1 MPKGQKKGAT
11 ISLALGGG
19 AVLGAAHVG
28 ILRALNEL
36 DITVSSVAGNSIGS
50 FIAALHAF
58 GKSWQEIADIS
69 RELDWFDLSG
79 LTLSQYGLLSNKK
92 FGGLVQ
98 ELLGDARLEHARI
111 PLAMIATNIST
122 GSKVVMDNGYVAS
135 AVMASSCIPGLFR
148 PVERNGMLLVDGV
161 LVENVPVSPLL
172 NTENGPIICVD
183 LMGKH
188 RFSKPENIVGVLLN
202 AFYSALQ
209 NTTEIQLE
217 EADLV
222 ITPDIDSFSLVDTS
236 AIAEIM
242 EVGYQS
248 SKKVLQ
254 EFSTKS
260 GLITRRQQP

>member
-1 MPKGQKKGAT
+1 MLKRQHTEPT
-11 ISLALGGG
+11 IRLALGGG

-28 ILRALNEL
+28 ILRALDEL
-36 DITVSSVAGNSIGS
+36 GIKVSAIAGTSIGS

-58 GKSWQEIADIS
+58 GKSWHEISDVA

-92 FGGLVQ
+92 FGDIVK
-98 ELLGDARLEHARI
+98 ELLGDARLEHAPI
-111 PLAMIATNIST
+111 PLSMIATNIST
-122 GSKVVMDNGYVAS
+122 GSKVIMDNGYVAS

-161 LVENVPVSPLL
+161 LVENVPITPLL
-172 NTENGPIICVD
+172 VSNSDPVICVD

-209 NTTEIQLE
+209 NTTEMQLT
-217 EADLV
+217 EANLI
-222 ITPDIDSFSLVDTS
+222 ITPEIGSFSLVDTS
-236 AIAEIM
+236 AIPEII
-242 EVGYQS
+242 ETGYHS
-248 SKKVLQ
+248 SKKVL
-254 EFSTKS
+254 EDFISHS
-260 GLITRRQQP
+260 SS